1 MKTYFGGEKLGT
13 VEYRVRPH
21 ADIELGFAREEL
33 DYYVTLPSAGVTEET
48 GVILTI
54 PGFGG
59 LADSVYQSEKLNP
72 YLAEKY
78 KCIVVSMNYFG
89 IYRSMETRLDNQFI
103 GNMERIYGVPATYWD
118 DISLDSDFYMKVG
131 ELLERKGITALDHRC
146 QALMITAREEYQS
159 FGFLPALDCLTVLGE
174 VLRKYPLANK
184 KKIIAYGSSY
194 GGYIAMLC
202 GKFAPDT
209 FSVIIDN
216 SGFSRSEMKYIAGRE
231 LLESDFAVTVN
242 VKNKS
247 FTLPLAYN
255 NPWTIMDETSPHYF
269 GDSHKQ
275 IRNLLLREHR
285 VKSNTRYYIFHCE
298 EDQIASVADKDK
310 VATLLNMFNPISYKR
325 VGKQDIDGVLF
336 KTYAHA
342 MNASLR
348 KLFDHVAEQDGEYGL
363 VKESIHNEFTM
374 NKTNSYNCGNKNYV
388 FNFNDDYT
396 MNVTITDNIKTDY
409 NLIGSFEMMPQL
421 LDICDS
427 IDEAL
432 NYVVVKVS
440 NDEYRDVFGVM
451 LDIIEAFTAI
461 NLQINAFSG
470 FLSKNDLFPNSE
482 KLKNGLLKV
491 IEHFNNENWPLFNSQ
506 LTEQVVPSF
515 LMWKNE
521 MHTVFSPYL
530 TH

>member
-1 MKTYFGGEKLGT
+1 
-13 VEYRVRPH
+13 
-21 ADIELGFAREEL
+21 
-33 DYYVTLPSAGVTEET
+33 
-48 GVILTI
+48 
-54 PGFGG
+54 
-59 LADSVYQSEKLNP
+59 
-72 YLAEKY
+72 
-78 KCIVVSMNYFG
+78 
-89 IYRSMETRLDNQFI
+89 
-103 GNMERIYGVPATYWD
+103 
-118 DISLDSDFYMKVG
+118 
-131 ELLERKGITALDHRC
+131 
-146 QALMITAREEYQS
+146 
-159 FGFLPALDCLTVLGE
+159 
-174 VLRKYPLANK
+174 
-184 KKIIAYGSSY
+184 
-194 GGYIAMLC
+194 
-202 GKFAPDT
+202 
-209 FSVIIDN
+209 
-216 SGFSRSEMKYIAGRE
+216 
-231 LLESDFAVTVN
+231 
-242 VKNKS
+242 
-247 FTLPLAYN
+247 
-255 NPWTIMDETSPHYF
+255 
-269 GDSHKQ
+269 
-275 IRNLLLREHR
+275 
-285 VKSNTRYYIFHCE
+285 
-298 EDQIASVADKDK
+298 
-310 VATLLNMFNPISYKR
+310 MFNPISYKR